1 MAMVRQSVTPGS
13 DARGKRR
20 FIRLPVSLPVIGWIP
35 DRAGLEIRGNA
46 LRVGAGGLEVEFPQ
60 AILPGSTLRV
70 VLKTQPDPIEADC
83 RVVFATKTGTT
94 VRHGLAFLEPRDPNF
109 AMELFFREGR

>member
-1 MAMVRQSVTPGS
+1 MPTQRVTPGK
-13 DARGKRR
+13 DARGRRR
-20 FIRLPVSLPVIGWIP
+20 FIRLPVSLPVIGWVP
-35 DRAGLEIRGNA
+35 DRSGLEIRGIA

-83 RVVFATKTGTT
+83 RVVFATQTGTS
-94 VRHGLAFLEPRDPNF
+94 VRHGLAFLEPKDSHF
-109 AMELFFREGR
+109 AMELYLRESR